1 MKRVFT
7 ILLVLVF
14 AMSAFAC
21 TKIDAPA
28 APEAVES
35 TTTEEATTTTV
46 EAAPAANAVTID
58 PTYYA
63 VSLGWSQNTSGQRQM
78 KGFEDKFKEYGITN
92 YEIAT
97 AEYDPN
103 LQSEQIRALI
113 SKGPVAMFI
122 TPSNPASISEAV
134 KEAAAAGIK
143 IFMSDGY
150 IPGVDVVSTVMF
162 DNYKC
167 GVTTMTALCNA
178 LQAKYGTTDEIKVA
192 AVWLS
197 ANLSWHQRDLGAL
210 DVLAMDKYSNIKIA
224 GEWDWD
230 ATGTV
235 QVGEGIDSILNSDPN
250 KEIKA
255 IWCAWD
261 GAAMTGI
268 DKTSMVP
275 GREAMMFVGCD
286 GGEDAWKY
294 MLKYPEQFIMT
305 AGENIITMPYTLVD
319 YAMKDMNMVP
329 YLNLV
334 QGYAVTSKMIQ
345 DVDSIRDVKPTGS
358 DLTAWQILADYDLP
372 GYVDLLNQVLTEN
385 GLFAAWV
392 PVI

>member
-1 MKRVFT
+1 MKR
-7 ILLVLVF
+7 IISIILVLIL
-14 AMSAFAC
+14 ALGTFAC
-21 TKIDAPA
+21 TKMD
-28 APEAVES
+28 
-35 TTTEEATTTTV
+35 
-46 EAAPAANAVTID
+46 APAANAAADTVTTDNGVTTSTESTTAVKID
-58 PTYYA
+58 PTFYA

-78 KGFEDKFKEYGITN
+78 KGFKDKFAEYGITN

-122 TPSNPASISEAV
+122 TPSNPSSISEAV

-178 LQAKYGTTDEIKVA
+178 LQAKYGTSNEIKIG

-210 DVLAMDKYSNIKIA
+210 DVLAMEKYSNIKLA

-235 QVGEGIDSILNSDPN
+235 QVGEGIDSILNSDSN

-268 DKTSMVP
+268 DKTSVVD
-275 GREAMMFVGCD
+275 GRQATMFVGCD
-286 GGEDAWKY
+286 GGEDCWKY
-294 MLKYPEQFIMT
+294 MLKYPDQFIMT

-345 DVDSIRDVKPTGS
+345 DVDSIRDMKPTGS
-358 DLTAWQILADYDLP
+358 DLTAWEILADYDLP
-372 GYVDLLNQVLTEN
+372 GYIDLLNQVLTEN
-385 GLFAAWV
+385 GLTPAWV
-392 PVI
+392 PAI